1 MRHRNVYVA
10 LINLSFPATVKLTI
24 ISQPK
29 GPSKGLTLNVIHP
42 PPGLRS
48 RV

>member
-10 LINLSFPATVKLTI
+10 LINLSFPAVVKSTV

-29 GPSKGLTLNVIHP
+29 GLSKGD
-42 PPGLRS
+42 
-48 RV
+48 